1 MTNFKKV
8 IEAVRL
14 RTGNVPLSQIAA
26 RLCVG
31 KSTVSDWLRKA
42 ESLNLDYEL
51 IRKMPE
57 FEFSKRWSDKAWLDS
72 GYFLPNWTAI
82 VASITERSVT
92 IQTAFEKYKASCPS
106 EKMQNPSF
114 FAEAYKFSVGTSLE
128 EGPWH

>member
-26 RLCVG
+26 LLCVG

-51 IRKMPE
+51 IRKIP
-57 FEFSKRWSDKAWLDS
+57 RN
-72 GYFLPNWTAI
+72 PNGGF
-82 VASITERSVT
+82 TEPNT
-92 IQTAFEKYKASCPS
+92 C
-106 EKMQNPSF
+106 F
-114 FAEAYKFSVGTSLE
+114 FRA
-128 EGPWH
+128 

>member
-26 RLCVG
+26 RLGVG

-57 FEFSKRWSDKAWLDS
+57 FELSKRWSDKAWLDS
-72 GYFLPNWTAI
+72 GYFLPNWTEI
-82 VASITERSVT
+82 VASITERSDT
-92 IQTAFEKYKASCPS
+92 IHTAFEKYKASCPS